1 MQDWSHAH
9 PQPSITRLR
18 GPFVEAIDRAL
29 ILLSALS
36 EAGPSGQSLGTLCE
50 MTAIHKPT
58 AYRALATMK
67 ARGFVAQT
75 PTGEYRIGPAAITL
89 GAGKSGEQYLVG
101 ALKGVLS
108 ALSRRADELVHLGT
122 WHGDH
127 VVYLDKVEPATRA
140 IRVWS
145 SVGQQVPIASSALGR
160 ALLGAT
166 PRTDEELHHF
176 LEALPEDRSVS
187 LARLREA
194 VDEARTTGFA
204 SETEENEPGVACI
217 ARAIL
222 RDGEPIAALSVT
234 SLASRVSPAR
244 ASELRKIIDETVP
257 PLLPD
262 GLTLYAPGH

>member
-1 MQDWSHAH
+1 MAQRSDLSNPA
-9 PQPSITRLR
+9 PRDS
-18 GPFVEAIDRAL
+18 GPVFVEAIDRAL

-36 EAGPSGQSLGTLCE
+36 EAGSSGQSLGTLCE
-50 MTAIHKPT
+50 MTAIRKPT

-75 PTGEYRIGPAAITL
+75 PTGEYRLGRAAITL
-89 GAGKSGEQYLVG
+89 GAEKSGEQYLVG

-160 ALLGAT
+160 ALLGAA
-166 PRTDEELHHF
+166 PRTGAF
-176 LEALPEDRSVS
+176 LMVGATPSMRVLRFRCCPVLDMKPLGPMPSAPGHRPSPS
-187 LARLREA
+187 PRRLATR
-194 VDEARTTGFA
+194 G
-204 SETEENEPGVACI
+204 
-217 ARAIL
+217 
-222 RDGEPIAALSVT
+222 
-234 SLASRVSPAR
+234 AR
-244 ASELRKIIDETVP
+244 ASCGEAR
-257 PLLPD
+257 
-262 GLTLYAPGH
+262 